1 MNRPAR
7 EFLKGFERAARLA
20 RLLLM
25 CPPRGSD
32 AARYLE
38 VVADLHRRSPEPL
51 RQGLAAG
58 CLSALGRS

>member
-20 RLLLM
+20 RLLLT

-38 VVADLHRRSPEPL
+38 VVADLHRRSPEPV